1 MLPMKAV
8 LASCSEIMCSHQR
21 RVKGIVQM
29 EVGRP
34 ASPDAPVYSA
44 AIVLSVCEDCG
55 QVELYAE
62 YFPALCKWLSAS
74 PE

>member
-1 MLPMKAV
+1 
-8 LASCSEIMCSHQR
+8 
-21 RVKGIVQM
+21 M